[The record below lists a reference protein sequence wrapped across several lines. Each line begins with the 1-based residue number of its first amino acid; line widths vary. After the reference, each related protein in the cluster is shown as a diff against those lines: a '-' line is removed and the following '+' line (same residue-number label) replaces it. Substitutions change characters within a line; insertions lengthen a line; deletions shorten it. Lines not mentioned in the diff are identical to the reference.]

1 MKKEA
6 PNKFCKHFEKKTEY
20 SAESS
25 DIRAEEK
32 RREKNRLGTIYLL
45 GERNRCLRN
54 NQSLSV
60 SWKVS
65 NSICLS
71 ACLPACLPARQML
84 TSNAYPDKR
93 KTKHE
98 HFMQKRMSKLPCF
111 DFLKQVIHHSL
122 ANATTSYLSLFMPF
136 VFSLLSISN
145 EINPL
150 KPTTTQCKCKLVLT
164 EFGFLVIHSM

>member
-32 RREKNRLGTIYLL
+32 RRKKNRLGTIYLL

-71 ACLPACLPARQML
+71 ACLPACLPG
-84 TSNAYPDKR
+84 KC
-93 KTKHE
+93 
-98 HFMQKRMSKLPCF
+98 LPPT
-111 DFLKQVIHHSL
+111 LILIKEKP
-122 ANATTSYLSLFMPF
+122 NM
-136 VFSLLSISN
+136 SIS
-145 EINPL
+145 
-150 KPTTTQCKCKLVLT
+150 CKRECPNYCVL
-164 EFGFLVIHSM
+164 IS

>member
-6 PNKFCKHFEKKTEY
+6 PNKFCKHFGKKTEY

-32 RREKNRLGTIYLL
+32 RRDKNRLGTIYLL

-65 NSICLS
+65 NSVCLS
-71 ACLPACLPARQML
+71 VCLPACLPACLPGKCLPPALILIKEKPNM
-84 TSNAYPDKR
+84 SISCKR
-93 KTKHE
+93 E
-98 HFMQKRMSKLPCF
+98 CPLPCF

-122 ANATTSYLSLFMPF
+122 ANATTLPLSVHAL
-136 VFSLLSISN
+136 
-145 EINPL
+145 
-150 KPTTTQCKCKLVLT
+150 CVLT
-164 EFGFLVIHSM
+164 LVYFK